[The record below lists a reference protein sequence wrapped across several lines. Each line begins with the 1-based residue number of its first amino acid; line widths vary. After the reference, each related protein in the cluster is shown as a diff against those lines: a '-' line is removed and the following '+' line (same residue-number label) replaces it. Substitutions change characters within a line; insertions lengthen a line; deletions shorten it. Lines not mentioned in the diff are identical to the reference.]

1 MNRSARRSLLATA
14 LLAMTGLAACATS
27 PTGRTQ
33 LKLVSD
39 AEMNQMGIT
48 AFQELKKK
56 TPTTSSASTSRYVQC
71 VAQSITREVG
81 GNWEVQV
88 FESKEVNAFALP
100 GGKIGV
106 YTGMLKVAENQNQL
120 AAVIGHE
127 VAHVLAG
134 HSAAR
139 VSNQLATQ
147 MGVQVLSASTG
158 VSGDM
163 IGMGANLLLL
173 LPYSR
178 GDESESD
185 ILGQQIMA
193 RAGFDPSQAA
203 QLWVNMSRK
212 AGGAPPEMMST
223 HPAAD
228 TRIKDL
234 QRNLP
239 KVQPLYDQA
248 RAAGKKPN
256 CSA

>member
-1 MNRSARRSLLATA
+1 MNAFARRSLLATT
-14 LLAMTGLAACATS
+14 LVTMIGLAACATS

-33 LKLVSD
+33 LRLVSD
-39 AEMNQMGIT
+39 AEMTQMGIT
-48 AFQELKKK
+48 AFQEEKK
-56 TPTTSSASTSRYVQC
+56 TKPAARDPKSSRYVQC

-88 FESKEVNAFALP
+88 FEDKEPNAFALP

-106 YTGMLKVAENQNQL
+106 YTGLLEVAENQNQL

-127 VAHVLAG
+127 VAHVQSG

-147 MGVQVLSASTG
+147 MGMQILSASTG
-158 VSGDM
+158 MSSDM
-163 IGMGANLLLL
+163 IGIGANLLLL
-173 LPYSR
+173 LPYTR
-178 GDESESD
+178 GDETEAD

-193 RAGFDPSQAA
+193 RAGFDPAQAA

-248 RAAGKKPN
+248 RAAGKKPA